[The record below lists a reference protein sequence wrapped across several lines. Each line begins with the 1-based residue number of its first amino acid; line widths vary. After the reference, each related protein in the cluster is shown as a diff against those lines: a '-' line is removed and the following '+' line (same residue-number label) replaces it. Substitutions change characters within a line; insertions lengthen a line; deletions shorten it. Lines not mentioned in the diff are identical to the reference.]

1 MLTSTLLLRGE
12 LIIEG
17 VKFTWWVVDARPRQ
31 VTVSHPLHGTQTAI
45 VDGDPADIARR
56 LGRALIPRRRNRH
69 AAGNF
74 SIDEV

>member
-1 MLTSTLLLRGE
+1 MVTSTLLLRGD

-45 VDGDPADIARR
+45 VDADPAEIARR
-56 LGRALIPRRRNRH
+56 LGRSLMSGRHSRH
-69 AAGNF
+69 APGSF
-74 SIDEV
+74 RIDEV